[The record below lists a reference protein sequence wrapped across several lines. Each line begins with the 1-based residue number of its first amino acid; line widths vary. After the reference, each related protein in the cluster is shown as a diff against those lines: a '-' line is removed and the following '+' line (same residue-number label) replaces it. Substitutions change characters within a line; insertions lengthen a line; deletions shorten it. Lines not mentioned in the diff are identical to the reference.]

1 MPTQVLDDAAVQQL
15 DASTK
20 GDVLTPGS
28 PGYDEARSC
37 FNAMIDKRPAA
48 IVRCKDPSDVMAAVD
63 FARLRAAEVSVRS
76 GGHGVTGSQISD
88 GGVTIDLTGMRRIHV
103 DPEARIARAQAGVT
117 WGELDAATQEH
128 GLAVTGGR
136 VPSTGIAGL
145 TLGAGSGWLERKLG
159 FACDSLLEA
168 DVVTAD
174 GHFLRANETEN
185 ADLFWALKGG
195 GGNFG
200 VVTQFTYRL
209 HEIGPM
215 VYGGMMVWPGF
226 MEGEVSRAYRDFIAT
241 APDEVGGAV
250 AFITAPP
257 EPFVPEEARG
267 KPAVGIIFTYA
278 GDIAEGERVVAPLQQ
293 IAGGPAVNMVG
304 PMPYVAAQ
312 KLIEPGNQPGHRN
325 YWKADMLDDLPDE
338 AIDVIAQTAATVPS
352 PLSTLLFQPLGGA
365 VARVPA
371 DATALGRR
379 DAKWAYHLISM
390 WDNPDQDD
398 AQVAWTR
405 ELSSKLEPYAS
416 GGVFVTFTSE
426 TGDDRVRDA
435 YRGHYDRLVAIKDR
449 YDPGNMFRLGQNI
462 RPSAEAQARAERP

>member
-1 MPTQVLDDAAVQQL
+1 MPTQVLDDAAIQQL
-15 DASTK
+15 DASIK
-20 GDVLTPGS
+20 GDVLTPGRD
-28 PGYDEARSC
+28 GYDDARAV
-37 FNAMIDKRPAA
+37 FNAMVDKRPAA
-48 IVRCKDPSDVMAAVD
+48 LVRCKDPADVMAAVD

-76 GGHGVTGSQISD
+76 GGHGVTGSQLSD
-88 GGVTIDLTGMRRIHV
+88 GGVTIDLTEMRRIHV
-103 DPEARIARAQAGVT
+103 DPHARVVRAQAGCT

-159 FACDSLLEA
+159 FACDNLLEA

-174 GHFLRANETEN
+174 GHFVRANETEN
-185 ADLFWALKGG
+185 PDLFWALKGG

-209 HEIGPM
+209 HEIGPLI
-215 VYGGMMVWPGF
+215 YGGMMVWPGF
-226 MEGEVSRAYRDFIAT
+226 MAGEVARAYRDFMAT

-267 KPAVGIIFTYA
+267 KPAVGIILTYA
-278 GDIAEGERVVAPLQQ
+278 GDPDEGERVAAPLQQ
-293 IAGGPAVNMVG
+293 IAGGPVVNMVG

-325 YWKADMLDDLPDE
+325 YWKADMLDDLPD
-338 AIDVIAQTAATVPS
+338 DVIDTIAEMAAQVPS

-365 VARVPA
+365 IERVPT
-371 DATALGRR
+371 DATAIGRR
-379 DAKWAYHLISM
+379 DGKWAYHLISM
-390 WDNPDQDD
+390 WDDPADD
-398 AQVAWTR
+398 EHQIAWTR
-405 ELSSKLEPYAS
+405 DLATKLAPHAS
-416 GGVFVTFTSE
+416 GGVYVTFTSD
-426 TGDDRVRDA
+426 TGEDRVRDA

-462 RPSAEAQARAERP
+462 RPSVEAAARADRP